1 MRTYSFLVS
10 FLVAIVSVM
19 ATPVKVTFNFEGID
33 GKAIEGRLVVN
44 DQWKSTA
51 DKLVVFD
58 LEPGKHVFSFSP
70 EGGSNV
76 GKLVP
81 SLRNIEFNVGSEDL
95 EIDPFKIAGL
105 KKVKLVAR
113 GEMIKGIRDI
123 SLSYDFDLG
132 ELLYGT
138 EKPVYFMSSNL
149 RFSHKNDFIGNDYIR
164 SDEMFAYAY
173 LFPGEYEYDSK
184 DTYSNSFLEEYP
196 IYKLNVNDKE
206 DLQIVNLS
214 FSSDE
219 WHQIVFK
226 IVDDKGAVIDGET
239 LNIDKN
245 LFYEIKN
252 SKGQCLRSSEDYFNI
267 DTLFFKD
274 GNYSFAANKEEDR
287 FKDWQKINVEN
298 SGFDFY
304 YQYLDE
310 VRQNVNVRMTN
321 APANKEYVISFYTNG
336 FVDWSEDML
345 ELTTDNSGK
354 ASETISLSEGVY
366 NYTILEPRSS
376 YHGKVDVKAG
386 VECVIDL
393 NGYKEYTINPVDEN
407 GNLIESEYGNFIV
420 LYQNNNCVSQNLYP
434 YPNNYTGLL
443 KEGDTYEVWSAAS
456 SIEYTAD
463 LRTIVIG
470 EENELDIK
478 LKKSDTNNY
487 YIQFSVDDD
496 TPDFALSGRV
506 TLDGTDLVPG
516 LFFDYLYACI
526 YNVPEGE
533 YNYTIEL
540 NRYETIHGTVKVGP
554 ETADDGVVYVDFD
567 DALVEK
573 TTSINNTTVKEN
585 IFSVYPSVVDD
596 YINISNKNA
605 NKSIWNV
612 TLYSASG
619 TVVCSDRILPDS
631 DTASVYVGNLYSGF
645 YLMVIENE
653 TGRYTYKIMKR

>member
-19 ATPVKVTFNFEGID
+19 ATPVKVTFNFDGID
-33 GKAIEGRLVVN
+33 DTYVSGYFSVDNSET
-44 DQWKSTA
+44 KSTE
-51 DKLVVFD
+51 KLMVYD
-58 LEPGKHVFSFSP
+58 LEPGKHTFSFSTSGWYLAP
-70 EGGSNV
+70 CFY
-76 GKLVP
+76 
-81 SLRNIEFNVGSEDL
+81 NIEFTVGNEDM
-95 EIDPFKIAGL
+95 EINPFEFLGF
-105 KKVKLVAR
+105 KKVKFAADGDLIDDINVN
-113 GEMIKGIRDI
+113 MITC
-123 SLSYDFDLG
+123 DFDI
-132 ELLYGT
+132 EQDYGSS
-138 EKPVYFMSSNL
+138 VYFQHTDLNL
-149 RFSHKNDFIGNDYIR
+149 YKNRGFVAG
-164 SDEMFAYAY
+164 AY
-173 LFPGEYEYDSK
+173 LRPGGYEYSHGG
-184 DTYSNSFLEEYP
+184 NFLEEMMV
-196 IYKLNVNDKE
+196 KTLTVNDEE
-206 DLQIVNLS
+206 DLQIINLTYTKQ
-214 FSSDE
+214 D
-219 WHQIVFK
+219 WHQIVIK
-226 IVDDKGAVIDGET
+226 IVDENGNVIDGET
-239 LNIDKN
+239 LNSDKN

-252 SKGQCLRSSEDYFNI
+252 SKGQRLRSSEDYFEI
-267 DTLFFKD
+267 DTLYFKD
-274 GNYSFAANKEEDR
+274 GNYSFAAYKLEDT

-298 SGFDFY
+298 TGFDFY

-310 VRQNVNVRMTN
+310 VKQNVNVRMTN

-336 FVDWSEDML
+336 FVDWSENML

-354 ASETISLSEGVY
+354 ASGTISLSEGVY
-366 NYTILEPRSS
+366 DYTILEPSSS

-463 LRTIVIG
+463 LRAIVIG

-653 TGRYTYKIMKR
+653 TGRYTYKVMKR